1 MMHDPRDNF
10 DWNDR
15 PPATPEW
22 FVTFADMMSLLF
34 ALFVMLASFSE
45 VKEPERFRAM
55 SHSLHSHFGR
65 TTEQQTQAETLHPR
79 DLQLAAPISANRTR
93 RASLLRVE

>member
-1 MMHDPRDNF
+1 MRDSRDNF

-22 FVTFADMMSLLF
+22 FVTFADLMSLLL

-45 VKEPERFRAM
+45 VQEPERFRAM

-65 TTEQQTQAETLHPR
+65 ATEQPTPAETLRPR
-79 DLQLAAPISANRTR
+79 DLQLAAPINAARSR
-93 RASLLRVE
+93 RESLLRVE